1 MIDMIERYDEG
12 NINEVF
18 HLKNEYMDIV
28 VRKSKFSN
36 EFESYVL
43 KKLQPYNLNIPE
55 YIDSYSIGDEYVM
68 LYKHIKGRTPK
79 MLNACECNQI
89 VQFLKRL
96 HCVEISEKEKAM
108 VQPKEDLHQM
118 QEYIRKIKKKLNR
131 EEYRFICVE
140 YETLNKKYETF
151 ENLKQCFIHSDIKK
165 ENILVNEDTVYV
177 IDFGNC
183 YIGSRL
189 VDIVRVIMWLFL
201 YDQSCLDDE
210 EIKKFCQQ
218 YFDQAELDQIE
229 YEMVSYV
236 LRYCLLYNYVK
247 DKYLFCMGVLS
258 ERYVQQTSSKW
269 LEIMKNKTIINKV
282 VEMIQNAGCS
292 RRV

>member
-1 MIDMIERYDEG
+1 MLKFQRKKKQWCNPKKICIRCR
-12 NINEVF
+12 NIFE
-18 HLKNEYMDIV
+18 
-28 VRKSKFSN
+28 KS
-36 EFESYVL
+36 
-43 KKLQPYNLNIPE
+43 
-55 YIDSYSIGDEYVM
+55 
-68 LYKHIKGRTPK
+68 
-79 MLNACECNQI
+79 
-89 VQFLKRL
+89 
-96 HCVEISEKEKAM
+96 
-108 VQPKEDLHQM
+108 
-118 QEYIRKIKKKLNR
+118 KKKLNR

>member
-1 MIDMIERYDEG
+1 MIERYDEG

-18 HLKNEYMDIV
+18 RLKNEYMDIV
-28 VRKSKFSN
+28 VRKSKFNN

-43 KKLQPYNLNIPE
+43 KKLQSYSLNIPE

-68 LYKHIKGRTPK
+68 LYKYIKGKTPK
-79 MLNACECNQI
+79 TLSVYEYNQI
-89 VQFLKRL
+89 VQFLKGL
-96 HCVEISEKEKAM
+96 HCVEISEKEKM
-108 VQPKEDLHQM
+108 MMQPKEDLHQM
-118 QEYIRKIKKKLNR
+118 QKYIREIKKKLNC
-131 EEYRFICVE
+131 EEYRFICAE
-140 YETLNKKYETF
+140 YETLNKKYATF
-151 ENLKQCFIHSDIKK
+151 ENLNQCFIHSDIKK

-201 YDQSCLDDE
+201 YDQSCLSDE
-210 EIKKFCQQ
+210 KIKKFCQQ
-218 YFDQAELDQIE
+218 YFDQAELDQTE

-247 DKYLFCMGVLS
+247 DKYLFSKGELS
-258 ERYVQQTSSKW
+258 ESYVQQTSSKW
-269 LEIMKNKTIINKV
+269 MKIMKNKTTIDKI
-282 VEMIQNAGCS
+282 VEVIQNAGCS
-292 RRV
+292 